1 MPTPLVGDM
10 RREKAEEG
18 EMEAEE
24 RQSRLDRFSKQ
35 VFRFRRKSLFC
46 GRPGPIIMFKDLTF
60 ASRINFCFS

>member
-35 VFRFRRKSLFC
+35 VFRFRRINVQRFNLC
-46 GRPGPIIMFKDLTF
+46 LTNQF
-60 ASRINFCFS
+60 